1 MKIFVNHLKCLLL
14 SNLIMFVSM
23 AIAVSV
29 GVFCLGVDI
38 DDFER
43 IKQFSIVASYVSI
56 FATGILAYKLLK
68 KPTEFDFLIYH
79 FLLFVSFFLVDF
91 LPVEKSSTIMFFAKS
106 SLFLTFSSL
115 AGYLTANILSSLNQR
130 KKRKDSLK

>member
-1 MKIFVNHLKCLLL
+1 
-14 SNLIMFVSM
+14 M

-43 IKQFSIVASYVSI
+43 IKQFSIATSYISI
-56 FATGILAYKLLK
+56 FATGILTYKLLK
-68 KPTEFDFLIYH
+68 KITKFDFLIYH

-91 LPVEKSSTIMFFAKS
+91 LPVGKSSTIMFFAKS

-115 AGYLTANILSSLNQR
+115 AGYLTANIVSSVNQR
-130 KKRKDSLK
+130 KTRKDLQR